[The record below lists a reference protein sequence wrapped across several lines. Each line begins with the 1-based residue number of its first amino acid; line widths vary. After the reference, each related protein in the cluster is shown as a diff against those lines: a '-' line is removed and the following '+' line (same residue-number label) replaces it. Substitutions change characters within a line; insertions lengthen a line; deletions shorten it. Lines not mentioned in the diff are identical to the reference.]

1 MSENQMAT
9 PLLQSVYDLTFTN
22 YFIGLASII
31 VASILY
37 LSYRK
42 KTSVCLLDYACYKP
56 PPSYRTPMSLFVEH
70 SELEDELDQ
79 ESMEFQIKIL
89 EKSGFSEETSVPP
102 ALTCLPINKSISL
115 SIDETQTVVFSVVKK
130 LLEKTNIHPRE
141 IDILITNSCMFC
153 PTPSLSALLVNKFV
167 MRSNIMSFN
176 LSGMGCSAGI
186 VSVGLARDLLRVHR
200 NSLALIVSSEAMNLN
215 WYTGKNR
222 SMLLTNCLFR
232 LGGAAILM
240 SSRDQDKN
248 KAKYGLQ
255 QLERTNRA
263 QDEQSYSCILQ
274 QVDEENKL
282 GVSISKNTVTVA
294 GQALK
299 ANMATL
305 GPKVLPLTEQLR
317 YGMFLLMQNMK
328 MLRHGSSY
336 IPDFR
341 KAFEHFCIHPGG
353 RAVISAIQKSLK
365 MKEEDVEA
373 SRMTLY
379 RFGNTSSSSVWYE
392 LSYIEAK
399 GRMRKGDRV
408 WQVAVGS
415 GFKCNSAVW
424 KCLYNIKS
432 DETNVWSD
440 RIHSYPVEIP
450 EAIKIL

>member
-1 MSENQMAT
+1 MAIT
-9 PLLQSVYDLTFTN
+9 LLHSFSDLTFTN
-22 YFIGLASII
+22 NFIGLASIL

-37 LSYRK
+37 LTYRK
-42 KTSVCLLDYACYKP
+42 KTTICLLDYACYKP
-56 PPSYRTPMSLFVEH
+56 PPSYRAPMSLFVEH
-70 SELEDELDQ
+70 LELEDELDQ
-79 ESMEFQIKIL
+79 DSVDFQIKIL
-89 EKSGFSEETSVPP
+89 EKSGFGEETSVPP
-102 ALTCLPINKSISL
+102 ALTRLPIDKSISF
-115 SIDETQTVVFSVVKK
+115 SIDETQTVVFSVVKE
-130 LLEKTNIHPRE
+130 LLQKTNIHPRE

-153 PTPSLSALLVNKFV
+153 PTPSLSAQLVNKFI

-200 NSLALIVSSEAMNLN
+200 NSLALIVSSETMNLN

-248 KAKYGLQ
+248 RAKYGLQ
-255 QLERTNRA
+255 HLERTNRA
-263 QDEQSYSCILQ
+263 QDDQSYTCILQ
-274 QVDEENKL
+274 ELDKEKKL

-299 ANMATL
+299 ANMAVL
-305 GPKVLPLTEQLR
+305 GPKVLPLTEQFR
-317 YGMFLLMQNMK
+317 YGLFLLMQKMK
-328 MLRHGSSY
+328 ISRKGSLY
-336 IPDFR
+336 IPNFR
-341 KAFEHFCIHPGG
+341 KAFKHFCIHPGG
-353 RAVISAIQKSLK
+353 RSVISAIQKSLK
-365 MKEEDVEA
+365 MQEEDIEA

-379 RFGNTSSSSVWYE
+379 RFGNTSSSSIWYE

-424 KCLYNIKS
+424 KCLCNIKS

-440 RIHSYPVEIP
+440 RIHSYPVQIP
-450 EAIKIL
+450 ETIKIL

>member
-1 MSENQMAT
+1 MAT
-9 PLLQSVYDLTFTN
+9 ALLQIVSHLTFTN
-22 YFIGLASII
+22 NFIGFASII

-37 LSYRK
+37 LAYRK
-42 KTSVCLLDYACYKP
+42 KTTVCLLDYACYKP

-70 SELEDELDQ
+70 SELEEELDQ

-102 ALTCLPINKSISL
+102 ALTCLPKNKSISF

-130 LLEKTNIHPRE
+130 LLEKTNINPRE

-299 ANMATL
+299 TNMATL

-317 YGMFLLMQNMK
+317 YGMFLAMQNMK
-328 MLRHGSSY
+328 ILRKGSSY
-336 IPDFR
+336 VPDFR
-341 KAFEHFCIHPGG
+341 KAFDHFCIHPGG

-379 RFGNTSSSSVWYE
+379 RFGNTSSSSIWYE

-424 KCLYNIKS
+424 KCLCNIKT